1 MALARRAWS
10 DLAMPSA
17 PAHPPTL
24 ATPSHR
30 RHAGTTTATALLI
43 TTAAAL
49 LLALSSPPTAA
60 QSAPPPPPA
69 PPAAVPIGFASV
81 AQALAALRARDGNGT
96 IVTEA
101 DGWVTV
107 NEPQAAAQW
116 SFTPAGHEAHPA
128 VVRRIIQRSP
138 AQAISVDLALLC
150 EAPAAA
156 CQRLRQQFEA
166 MNDRIVQALKA
177 RGRGAST
184 PPTPAAQ

>member
-1 MALARRAWS
+1 
-10 DLAMPSA
+10 MPVSRS
-17 PAHPPTL
+17 L
-24 ATPSHR
+24 CL
-30 RHAGTTTATALLI
+30 GTTTGTSTGTALVMATATALL
-43 TTAAAL
+43 
-49 LLALSSPPTAA
+49 LALGSQPAAA

-69 PPAAVPIGFASV
+69 PPAAVPIGFANV

-107 NEPQAAAQW
+107 NEPLAAAQW

-128 VVRRIIQRSP
+128 VVRRIIQRGP

-166 MNDRIVQALKA
+166 LNDRIVQALKS
-177 RGRGAST
+177 RGRGGST
-184 PPTPAAQ
+184 PPPPAAQ